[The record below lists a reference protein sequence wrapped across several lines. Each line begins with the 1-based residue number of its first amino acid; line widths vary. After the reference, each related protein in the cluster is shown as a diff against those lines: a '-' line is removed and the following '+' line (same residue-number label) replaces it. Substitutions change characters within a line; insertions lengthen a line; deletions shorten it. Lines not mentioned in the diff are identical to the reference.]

1 MLLVGCGSGEV
12 TDLGAPDGGS
22 ARDAGLARD
31 AGSARDGGPRDGGPT
46 IEPCVPGFVETQP
59 VGLPAQLAPT
69 PLPAK
74 VTAEVGAFNLGVA
87 FFYEQNREPASGV
100 AGLRFGTNGGQPAPL
115 FAMLRPTRVIHG
127 IFDHGAGRAV
137 VYSGGVAT
145 NLDLDGVAVAFYEP
159 TSTQPTSVRHVQTTD
174 DFRGVAPTST
184 DVAVLTQSASTL
196 SRRLFSLD
204 AYDTE
209 RFFIDSQ
216 LPAHVVTV
224 DATTYVVHDAGVV
237 TSNRLGLVPLLEGGP
252 GETLTVD
259 LPEAQTVASV
269 AASGRDIV
277 LLFST
282 GERFR
287 LAAVDPVSGDL
298 TWGAELDRAP
308 RDGIVELAAIDGTI
322 GVAYWANGAPAPEV
336 HLFDTALQPLADAP
350 FVPDVRVQ
358 GPRLGMSFAGGRD
371 TFALTTSEGES
382 GTVNHWIVFFDTCT
396 F

>member
-12 TDLGAPDGGS
+12 TDLDVRDGGP
-22 ARDAGLARD
+22 ARDAGEARD
-31 AGSARDGGPRDGGPT
+31 AGAVRDGGPRDGGPK

-59 VGLPAQLAPT
+59 IGLPAQLTPT

-87 FFYEQNREPASGV
+87 FFYEQNNEPASGT
-100 AGLRFGTNGGQPAPL
+100 AGLRFGSNGGQPVPL

-145 NLDLDGVAVAFYEP
+145 NLDQDGVAVAFYEP
-159 TSTQPTSVRHVQTTD
+159 TSTRPTSVRHVQTTD
-174 DFRGVAPTST
+174 DLRGVAPTST
-184 DVAVLTQSASTL
+184 EVVVLTQSASAV

-204 AYDTE
+204 AYDTD

-224 DATTYVVHDAGVV
+224 DATTYVVHDAGVLR
-237 TSNRLGLVPLLEGGP
+237 SDRLGLVPLLEGGP
-252 GETLTVD
+252 GEAITVD
-259 LPEAQTVASV
+259 LPEAQAVVDV
-269 AASGRDIV
+269 AAFGSDVVV
-277 LLFST
+277 LFRT
-282 GERFR
+282 GERLR
-287 LAAVDPVSGDL
+287 LALVDPATGDL
-298 TWGAELDRAP
+298 TWGAELDGSL
-308 RDGIVELAAIDGTI
+308 RDSIVELAAIDGTV
-322 GVAYWANGAPAPEV
+322 GVAYWANSAPAPEV

-371 TFALTTSEGES
+371 TFALTTSEGEF
-382 GTVNHWIVFFDTCT
+382 GTVNHWIVFFDACT